1 VIETSRF
8 MRRVD
13 TSKRK
18 KVDFLVIGSGMAG
31 LSFAL
36 KVAGKGKVCIISKT
50 KLDETNT
57 SYAQGGISSVT
68 YAPDNFEKH
77 VEDTMTAG
85 AGLCDPKVVRRVVE
99 EAPKQIEE
107 LIRWGVRFDKD
118 DKGHFDLH
126 REGGHSEN
134 RILHHKDQTGYE
146 IQRGLVQAVREH
158 PDIEVLEDHFAVEV
172 ITQHHL
178 GELVH
183 RWRRDIQCYGAYVL
197 NRRTNSVET
206 ILSKVTLMA
215 SGGVGSVYQTT
226 TNPVIATGDG
236 IAMVYRAKGI
246 VDNMEFIQ
254 FHPTSLY
261 NPKDRPSFLITEAM
275 RGFGGILK
283 RRDGKKFMHKYDERE
298 SLAPRDIVARAIDN
312 ELKTTGDDYVY
323 LDVTHKPAEEIK
335 TQYPAIYEKCLSLGV
350 DITKDYIPV
359 VPAAHFSCGGIKVD
373 ENACTSIERLYA
385 AGECSCTGL
394 HGANRLAS
402 NSLLEGIVYA
412 DAAAKDAI
420 KKVEDYTFCR
430 DIPEWNDEGTSHPEE
445 MVLFTQSQKEIEQI
459 MSYYVGI
466 VRSNL
471 RLKRALDRLEILY
484 HETEDLYQRST
495 VSQRLC
501 ELRNSIQVG
510 YLIIKMARQRKES
523 RGLHYNSDYPDM
535 IKLGS

>member
-1 VIETSRF
+1 
-8 MRRVD
+8 MRKTD

-36 KVAGKGKVCIISKT
+36 KMAGKGKVCVISKT
-50 KLDETNT
+50 RLDETNT

-77 VEDTMTAG
+77 VQDTLTAG
-85 AGLCDPKVVRRVVE
+85 AGLCDEKVVRKVVE
-99 EAPKQIEE
+99 EAPRQIEE
-107 LIRWGVRFDKD
+107 LVKWGVQFDKD
-118 DKGHFDLH
+118 KEGRYDLH

-134 RILHHKDQTGYE
+134 RILHHKDQTGFE
-146 IQRGLVQAVREH
+146 VERGLIQAVREH
-158 PDIEVLEDHFAVEV
+158 PEIEVLEDHFAVEI

-183 RWRRDIQCYGAYVL
+183 RWRRDIECYGAYVL
-197 NRRTNSVET
+197 NRRTNTVEV
-206 ILSKVTLMA
+206 ILSKVTMMA
-215 SGGVGSVYQTT
+215 TGGVGSVYHTT
-226 TNPVIATGDG
+226 TNPIIATGDG

-261 NPKDRPSFLITEAM
+261 NPKERPSFLITEAM

-283 RRDGKKFMHKYDERE
+283 RRDGRKFMHKYDERE
-298 SLAPRDIVARAIDN
+298 CLAPRDIVARAIDS
-312 ELKTTGDDYVY
+312 ELKATGDDYVY

-335 TQYPAIYEKCLSLGV
+335 THFPAIYEKCLSL
-350 DITKDYIPV
+350 DIDISKDYIPV

-373 ENACTSIERLYA
+373 ASARTSISRLYA
-385 AGECSCTGL
+385 AGECSCSGL

-402 NSLLEGIVYA
+402 NSLLEAIVYA
-412 DAAAKDAI
+412 DAAAKDAARTY
-420 KKVEDYTFCR
+420 KSYTFCE
-430 DIPEWNDEGTSHPEE
+430 DVPEWNDEGTSHPEE
-445 MVLFTQSQKEIEQI
+445 MVLITQSQKEIEQI

-471 RLKRALDRLEILY
+471 RLKRALDRLEIIY
-484 HETEDLYQRST
+484 HETENLYQHST

-501 ELRNSIQVG
+501 ELRNTIQTG

-523 RGLHYNSDYPDM
+523 RGLHYNSDYPDT
-535 IKLGS
+535 IKMGREGENGG

>member
-1 VIETSRF
+1 

-18 KVDFLVIGSGMAG
+18 KFDFLVIGSGMAG

-57 SYAQGGISSVT
+57 SYAQGGISSVM

-77 VEDTMTAG
+77 IQDTMTAG
-85 AGLCDPKVVRRVVE
+85 AGLCDPKVVRKVVE
-99 EAPKQIEE
+99 EAPGQIDE

-118 DKGHFDLH
+118 KEGHFDLH

-178 GELVH
+178 GQLVH
-183 RWRRDIQCYGAYVL
+183 RWRRDIECYGAYVL

-206 ILSKVTLMA
+206 ILSKVTLIA
-215 SGGVGSVYQTT
+215 TGGVGSVYQTT
-226 TNPVIATGDG
+226 TNPSIATGDG

-298 SLAPRDIVARAIDN
+298 CLAPRDIVA
-312 ELKTTGDDYVY
+312 
-323 LDVTHKPAEEIK
+323 
-335 TQYPAIYEKCLSLGV
+335 
-350 DITKDYIPV
+350 
-359 VPAAHFSCGGIKVD
+359 
-373 ENACTSIERLYA
+373 
-385 AGECSCTGL
+385 
-394 HGANRLAS
+394 
-402 NSLLEGIVYA
+402 
-412 DAAAKDAI
+412 
-420 KKVEDYTFCR
+420 
-430 DIPEWNDEGTSHPEE
+430 
-445 MVLFTQSQKEIEQI
+445 
-459 MSYYVGI
+459 
-466 VRSNL
+466 
-471 RLKRALDRLEILY
+471 
-484 HETEDLYQRST
+484 
-495 VSQRLC
+495 
-501 ELRNSIQVG
+501 
-510 YLIIKMARQRKES
+510 
-523 RGLHYNSDYPDM
+523 
-535 IKLGS
+535 